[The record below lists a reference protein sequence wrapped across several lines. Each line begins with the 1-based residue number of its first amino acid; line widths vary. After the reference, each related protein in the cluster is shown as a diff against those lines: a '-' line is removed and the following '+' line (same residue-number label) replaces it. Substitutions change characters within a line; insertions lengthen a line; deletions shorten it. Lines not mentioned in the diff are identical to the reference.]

1 MTTTTPKRIA
11 VAVNP
16 NAAFGRGR
24 AVGPAVIQSLRGAG
38 HDVTTLVE
46 PTFIELLD
54 STKRAVAAKP
64 DALVVVGGDG
74 MVNLAVQV
82 LAGTKVPFGLVPS
95 GTGNDLARGL
105 GIPVGDTEAAVEALL
120 LALDRPPRI
129 IDTGRV
135 VNADGVESRFAGVLS
150 AGFDAV
156 VSERANLMRWPKG
169 KSRYNLALLRE
180 LAMLRPLHYRL
191 TVDGTVIE
199 TDAVLISVANN
210 TSFGGGMMVTPDAL
224 LDDGEFDVLVVQPLS
239 RLAFLRI
246 FPRVFK
252 GTHVTD
258 PRVTVYRG
266 KNIRVESDGVVA
278 YADGERVGPLPVDVE
293 VVPGSLRVLAPT
305 P

>member
-1 MTTTTPKRIA
+1 M
-11 VAVNP
+11 
-16 NAAFGRGR
+16 
-24 AVGPAVIQSLRGAG
+24 
-38 HDVTTLVE
+38 
-46 PTFIELLD
+46 
-54 STKRAVAAKP
+54 
-64 DALVVVGGDG
+64 
-74 MVNLAVQV
+74 
-82 LAGTKVPFGLVPS
+82 
-95 GTGNDLARGL
+95 ARGL